1 MKFALLATAIAAH
14 TNELHTFEVMKNGGL
29 EQFGD
34 GLGATGVVTWS
45 QCPDDTGVWTFDTA
59 ASTYSPS
66 PFEKGNTVSF
76 TLLGS
81 VTAPIHIDM
90 YSVSVKLNGSL
101 YIFETFGGGD
111 FTSAWSLS
119 LSQKFPALL
128 TPSGHYQITA
138 VGNGGLQNG
147 ENGTVTCGNAEFD
160 L

>member
-1 MKFALLATAIAAH
+1 
-14 TNELHTFEVMKNGGL
+14 MKNGGL
-29 EQFGD
+29 SQFGD
-34 GLGATGVVTWS
+34 ASIGLGDKGVVTWS

-59 ASTYSPS
+59 GSTYSPS
-66 PFEKGNTVSF
+66 PFKKGNTVSF
-76 TLLGS
+76 TLVGS
-81 VTAPIHIDM
+81 VTAPIHIDN
-90 YSVSVKLNGSL
+90 YSVEVKLNGKHL
-101 YIFETFGGGD
+101 TTETFDGGD